1 MRLVDAA
8 SYSKAR
14 NEKKEDVISLDVIS
28 FFNRLINLFF
38 LHCPDCGGRIKD
50 VGQHNGSTVYECT
63 VCHKEWI

>member
-8 SYSKAR
+8 SRST
-14 NEKKEDVISLDVIS
+14 KKTKDVEREDVVSL
-28 FFNRLINLFF
+28 FNKLTSIFF
-38 LHCPDCGGRIKD
+38 LHCPDCGGRIKG